1 MNPQDE
7 RHEALLQKYD
17 LVSKLLTAEPVENEK
32 LKEFR
37 SLFKGDFMAFA
48 NGESSLAEE
57 ASALD
62 KLRIVESRLEE
73 VVAFPHIFTKTSIAI
88 GGGFS
93 AGKSEFVN
101 SFITQTDIR
110 MPVAIQPATAIPS
123 FVVSAADDSVMG
135 FSRNKGTV
143 DIPRALYNRLTH
155 DFISTFSFNLK
166 DIMPSMTVKVPL
178 CTGLFENI
186 CLIDT
191 PGYNPSGGNTDSDRE
206 TASDF
211 LRDRDA
217 LIWMIGLD
225 ATGTIPQSD
234 LEFLHDMELDKL
246 PLYVVLSKAD
256 TRPPSALAEILVEVQ
271 DTLEDEGIG
280 YVGISVY
287 SSTRREEYLFEGMS
301 LDEFFCEQNRHD
313 GRLETIL
320 EGEIK
325 GVFKM
330 YRDAIRKDSVEA
342 ERLKE
347 RLDDLSYKMQE
358 MVGDAGDEHDELDL
372 TIERIKRAQ
381 SDKVA
386 QFKQQI
392 EQAEQ
397 IKEKVLGAMEAV
409 FRSLGVP
416 KGEEYVDSAE
426 RQRQEQVFVE
436 SVGRLPSLD
445 PRIVDEEGKTDL
457 HIAADLNLS
466 VLVLSLL
473 KTSPTNLLLLQVKD
487 KKGATL
493 LHTAAMENAHQTAE
507 VLLEY
512 GADLNA
518 KDDNAGSTP
527 LHTAA
532 RKNAHQTAEVLLEY
546 GADLNAK
553 DDNAGSTPLHLA
565 AMENAHQAA
574 EVLLNH
580 GAQITARATGVD
592 SEGNKVLD
600 ATPLHLAA
608 IENAHQAAEVL
619 LNHGAQITAR
629 ATGVDSEGNKVLD
642 ATPLHLAAMVN
653 AHQTAEVLLQ
663 HRAQVA
669 AKSVIVYGDSDGNRV
684 LDATPLH
691 LAVEKDAHQAAEVL
705 LNHGAQITAR
715 AIGVDS
721 EGNKVLDATPLHLA
735 AWQNAH
741 QTAEVLLQHGA
752 HVHEKDNNENENTP
766 LHIAAWQNAH
776 QTAEVLLQHGAHV
789 HARNNNGQRP
799 LHYAAMVNAHQTA
812 EVLLQHGADLNAK
825 DNNGQ
830 TPLHIAAWQNAHQT
844 AEVLLQHGAYV
855 HVRNNNDDKKTPL
868 HYAAMVNA
876 HQTAEVLLQ
885 HGADLNAKDDG
896 WLLDETPLDYAYQR
910 KADEVVALLRSRGG
924 LKSSEIREN
933 A

>member
-37 SLFKGDFMAFA
+37 TLFKGDFMAFA

-256 TRPPSALAEILVEVQ
+256 TRPPTALAEILAEVQ
-271 DTLEDEGIG
+271 GTLEDEDIG

-301 LDEFFCEQNRHD
+301 LDEFFREQNRHD

-347 RLDDLSYKMQE
+347 RLDDLSYKVQE

-397 IKEKVLGAMEAV
+397 IREKVLGAMEAV

-416 KGEEYVDSAE
+416 RGEEYVDSAE

-493 LHTAAMENAHQTAE
+493 LHTAAMENACETAE

-518 KDDNAGSTP
+518 
-527 LHTAA
+527 
-532 RKNAHQTAEVLLEY
+532 
-546 GADLNAK
+546 
-553 DDNAGSTPLHLA
+553 
-565 AMENAHQAA
+565 
-574 EVLLNH
+574 
-580 GAQITARATGVD
+580 
-592 SEGNKVLD
+592 
-600 ATPLHLAA
+600 
-608 IENAHQAAEVL
+608 
-619 LNHGAQITAR
+619 
-629 ATGVDSEGNKVLD
+629 
-642 ATPLHLAAMVN
+642 
-653 AHQTAEVLLQ
+653 
-663 HRAQVA
+663 
-669 AKSVIVYGDSDGNRV
+669 
-684 LDATPLH
+684 
-691 LAVEKDAHQAAEVL
+691 
-705 LNHGAQITAR
+705 
-715 AIGVDS
+715 
-721 EGNKVLDATPLHLA
+721 
-735 AWQNAH
+735 
-741 QTAEVLLQHGA
+741 
-752 HVHEKDNNENENTP
+752 
-766 LHIAAWQNAH
+766 
-776 QTAEVLLQHGAHV
+776 
-789 HARNNNGQRP
+789 
-799 LHYAAMVNAHQTA
+799 
-812 EVLLQHGADLNAK
+812 
-825 DNNGQ
+825 
-830 TPLHIAAWQNAHQT
+830 
-844 AEVLLQHGAYV
+844 
-855 HVRNNNDDKKTPL
+855 
-868 HYAAMVNA
+868 
-876 HQTAEVLLQ
+876 
-885 HGADLNAKDDG
+885 
-896 WLLDETPLDYAYQR
+896 
-910 KADEVVALLRSRGG
+910 
-924 LKSSEIREN
+924 
-933 A
+933 

>member
-7 RHEALLQKYD
+7 QHEALLQKYD

-37 SLFKGDFMAFA
+37 TLFKGDFMAFA

-178 CTGLFENI
+178 RTGLFENI

-191 PGYNPSGGNTDSDRE
+191 PGYNPSGGNTDSDKE

-211 LRDRDA
+211 LRNRDA

-256 TRPPSALAEILVEVQ
+256 TRPPSALAEILAEVQ
-271 DTLEDEGIG
+271 GTLEDEGIG
-280 YVGISVY
+280 YVGISAY

-301 LDEFFCEQNRHD
+301 LDEFFREQNRHD

-330 YRDAIRKDSVEA
+330 YRDAIRKDSVES

-347 RLDDLSYKMQE
+347 RLDDLSYKVQE
-358 MVGDAGDEHDELDL
+358 MVGDASDEHDELDL

-397 IKEKVLGAMEAV
+397 IREKVLGAMEAV

-416 KGEEYVDSAE
+416 RGEEYVDSAE

-436 SVGRLPSLD
+436 QVGRLPSLD

-473 KTSPTNLLLLQVKD
+473 KTSPANLLLLQVKD
-487 KKGATL
+487 KKGSTL
-493 LHTAAMENAHQTAE
+493 LHTAAWKNACETAE

-518 KDDNAGSTP
+518 KDKNGSTP
-527 LHTAA
+527 LHIAA
-532 RKNAHQTAEVLLEY
+532 WKNACETAEVLLEY

-553 DDNAGSTPLHLA
+553 DKNGSTPLHIA
-565 AMENAHQAA
+565 AWKNTCETA
-574 EVLLNH
+574 EVLLQH
-580 GAQITARATGVD
+580 GAQITARATAVD
-592 SEGNKVLD
+592 SNGDKVLD
-600 ATPLHLAA
+600 ATPLH
-608 IENAHQAAEVL
+608 IV
-619 LNHGAQITAR
+619 
-629 ATGVDSEGNKVLD
+629 
-642 ATPLHLAAMVN
+642 AMVN

-663 HRAQVA
+663 HGAQITTRATAVDSNGDKVLDATPLHIAAERDAHQTAEVLLQHGAQVA
-669 AKSVIVYGDSDGNRV
+669 AKSVIVYGENDNDKV
-684 LDATPLH
+684 LDATPLRI
-691 LAVEKDAHQAAEVL
+691 AAERDAHQTAEVL
-705 LNHGAQITAR
+705 LQHGAQITTR
-715 AIGVDS
+715 ATAVDS
-721 EGNKVLDATPLHLA
+721 NGDKVLDATPLHIVMTVDAHQTAEVLLQHGADVHEKDNNENTPLHYA
-735 AWQNAH
+735 AWKNAH

-752 HVHEKDNNENENTP
+752 GVHARNNNGQRP
-766 LHIAAWQNAH
+766 LHYAAERDAH
-776 QTAEVLLQHGAHV
+776 QTAEVLLQHGADV
-789 HARNNNGQRP
+789 HEKDNNENRP

-812 EVLLQHGADLNAK
+812 EVLLQHGA
-825 DNNGQ
+825 G
-830 TPLHIAAWQNAHQT
+830 
-844 AEVLLQHGAYV
+844 V
-855 HVRNNNDDKKTPL
+855 HARNNNDDKKTPL
-868 HYAAMVNA
+868 HYAATYNALETAKLLLKYGAKVN
-876 HQTAEVLLQ
+876 L
-885 HGADLNAKDDG
+885 KDDG
-896 WLLDETPLDYAYQR
+896 WLLNETPLDYAYQK

-924 LKSSEIREN
+924 LKSSEMREN